1 MCKDRWVEGWTTG
14 PGAGLLVRTKPHLL
28 LLLIGYKLSFQ
39 LLVLC
44 LPMCLSVCLLVM
56 FDIVAFEVNVLEW
69 QRQMI

>member
-1 MCKDRWVEGWTTG
+1 M
-14 PGAGLLVRTKPHLL
+14 RTKPHLL